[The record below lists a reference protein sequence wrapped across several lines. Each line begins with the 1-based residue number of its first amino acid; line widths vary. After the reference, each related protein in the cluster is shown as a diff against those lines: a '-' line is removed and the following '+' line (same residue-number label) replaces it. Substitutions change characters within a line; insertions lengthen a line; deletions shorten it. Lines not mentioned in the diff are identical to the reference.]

1 MKLSRSVSAVVLLS
15 LSTAAL
21 LVGCG
26 GDGAPDDFTV
36 ISAKPD
42 LTVVDGNGD
51 GAGVGDFETFRATV
65 TKDGKPFGDLYGLK
79 LAVAA
84 PPVEGAPAPD
94 LGLFQNQLTFVLPD
108 GQIMIAGS
116 QFYTLDGSI
125 PQSSLKGGEYRA
137 IIGGTGAYA
146 GASGVLHTTAK
157 PDGRRVQEFDFQD

>member
-1 MKLSRSVSAVVLLS
+1 VKLSRSLSAVVLLS

-26 GDGAPDDFTV
+26 GDDAPDDFTA

-42 LTVVDGNGD
+42 VSFVDADGD
-51 GAGVGDFETFRATV
+51 GADVSDYQTFRTTV
-65 TKDGKPFGDLYGLK
+65 TKDGKSFGHLYGLK

-84 PPVEGAPAPD
+84 PPVAGAPAAD
-94 LGLFQNQLTFVLPD
+94 LGLFQNQLTFILPD
-108 GQIMIAGS
+108 GQIMIAGT

-125 PQSSLKGGEYRA
+125 PQKSLEGGEYRA

-146 GASGVLHTTAK
+146 GATGVLHTTAK